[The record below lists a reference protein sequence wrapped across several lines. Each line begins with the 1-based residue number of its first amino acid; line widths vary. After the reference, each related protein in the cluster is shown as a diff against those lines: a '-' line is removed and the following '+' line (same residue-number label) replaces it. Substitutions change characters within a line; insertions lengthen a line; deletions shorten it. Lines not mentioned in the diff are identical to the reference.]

1 LLLLESN
8 VYRPDAGLYH
18 LPYINL
24 LNEEKIIFG
33 LSNLHFRY
41 AHTSIIQHTS
51 AFLNNYFLGVNGIV
65 IPSAL
70 IASAIIINFTS
81 RIINLIHSKK
91 FNLELYFL
99 IFIQTF
105 IFYKMNRYSEFGND
119 APSHLLFFF
128 LISKILNFE
137 TKSIKQILNL
147 ILLILFIIQN
157 KIILIF
163 SIFTIPF
170 FLKIKDFKKIVKD
183 KRFYFI
189 NVFFIIWILKNIIV
203 SGCLIFPLTSVCF
216 ENFLWS
222 NKPLSEH
229 VSIENEA
236 WAKGWPDYVRENKN
250 KTNKMNIKEYSK
262 KFNWLGTWSKNHLL
276 KILEIILPYI
286 IFLFFLFFYFF
297 KIKKRGGNDKNFADN
312 LNIYILLFL
321 LIISTLAW
329 FIKIPTF
336 RYGYSYPISFISIVF
351 GFMGVRYFDIRD
363 NILKKYLIFLILC
376 FTVLFSK
383 NLIRIN
389 GNLNYYTNYPW
400 PKFYSMS
407 EIENKFPE
415 LTEIN
420 ISDKKFYR
428 PSKNNYCMYYKSP
441 CIHYGNYLN
450 AKIVYKNSY
459 TIVYV
464 D

>member
-1 LLLLESN
+1 
-8 VYRPDAGLYH
+8 
-18 LPYINL
+18 
-24 LNEEKIIFG
+24 
-33 LSNLHFRY
+33 
-41 AHTSIIQHTS
+41 
-51 AFLNNYFLGVNGIV
+51 
-65 IPSAL
+65 
-70 IASAIIINFTS
+70 
-81 RIINLIHSKK
+81 
-91 FNLELYFL
+91 
-99 IFIQTF
+99 
-105 IFYKMNRYSEFGND
+105 
-119 APSHLLFFF
+119 
-128 LISKILNFE
+128 
-137 TKSIKQILNL
+137 
-147 ILLILFIIQN
+147 
-157 KIILIF
+157 
-163 SIFTIPF
+163 
-170 FLKIKDFKKIVKD
+170 
-183 KRFYFI
+183 
-189 NVFFIIWILKNIIV
+189 
-203 SGCLIFPLTSVCF
+203 
-216 ENFLWS
+216 
-222 NKPLSEH
+222 